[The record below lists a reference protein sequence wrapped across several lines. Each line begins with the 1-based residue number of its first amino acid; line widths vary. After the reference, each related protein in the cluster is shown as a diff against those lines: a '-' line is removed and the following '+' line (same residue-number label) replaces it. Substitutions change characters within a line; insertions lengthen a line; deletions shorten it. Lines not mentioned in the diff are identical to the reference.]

1 MEWNHLEQVVYRNKE
16 KEEEICSEEKIS
28 NFRNDLYNDA

>member
-1 MEWNHLEQVVYRNKE
+1 MNIIKE
-16 KEEEICSEEKIS
+16 KALKREEIHNEEKIS